1 MNFDIKI
8 FPSAND
14 FRLQIITNAIEKKTI
29 KILGIH
35 GRLIKEM
42 ILSPYQK
49 NISLGSDLIAGT
61 YIIEVKQGNNI
72 KKTKLLK
79 RPSPVNTAG

>member
-1 MNFDIKI
+1 MKFDVKI
-8 FPSAND
+8 SPNPSVSD
-14 FRLQIITNAIEKKTI
+14 FKLQIVTTVIEKTTV
-29 KILGIH
+29 KILGVQ

-49 NISLGSDLIAGT
+49 NISVGSDLNAGT
-61 YIIEVKQGNNI
+61 YILEVRQGNNI

-79 RPSPVNTAG
+79 F

>member
-1 MNFDIKI
+1 MHFDVKI
-8 FPSAND
+8 SPNPSVSD
-14 FRLQIITNAIEKKTI
+14 FKLQIVTSVIEKTTV
-29 KILGIH
+29 KILELH

-49 NISLGSDLIAGT
+49 HISLGSELIAGT
-61 YIIEVKQGNNI
+61 YIIEVRQGNNM

-79 RPSPVNTAG
+79 F